1 MKGPLDR
8 TKVVL
13 RHLPP
18 TISQSNLVEQVD
30 SRFSGRYHWLAFR
43 PGKSSTKHLTYS
55 RAYIDFN
62 KPEDVIEFAEFFN
75 GHVFV
80 NEKGTQFKTIVEYA
94 PSQRV
99 PKQWSKK
106 DGRQGTILKD
116 PEYLE
121 FLEILAKPVENLP
134 SAEIQLE
141 RKEAERAGVPKAD
154 PIVTPLMDYVRQ
166 KRASKDGARN
176 CFEWE
181 ASQKSEWTVIQDSS
195 LWFVKKRSGEE
206 IFFYHVYVLRDRSK
220 IISSKDKSTYL
231 LVHKQ
236 DDQQLV
242 NKSVNS
248 AAVSGNT
255 VLEDESVFRSNST
268 SVFMGGAQF
277 LCSISEGGV
286 SEGQIV
292 LGSPDSAGT
301 GKKVLLLKGKEREIS
316 SISGASPQQ
325 QNAASPTKT
334 YHSSALMKQN
344 QRREASGRIIRS
356 ILLNRDTHQPSS
368 GSQPE
373 LRSQTSNQDRD
384 KKPPRPPSLQFHR
397 DTNGAP
403 EDKVVSKNLN
413 AGPSE
418 KQERRTRNRDRPD
431 RGVWTPLRRS
441 DGSHASNESLL
452 SSSASQTSQVVDS
465 AEGTN
470 IEMKHDMLVNSGG
483 RGSHN
488 SADNGS
494 YRHGARRGSA
504 YNFKDSDGS
513 STVDGKPSKRGG
525 SSGYGLH
532 ENKCG
537 SKSPVPAHSF
547 VGYVKCIGQLPYDAY
562 IWMSLLLD
570 RISCMSR
577 VYEDEL

>member
-18 TISQSNLVEQVD
+18 TISQSNLVEQID
-30 SRFSGRYHWLAFR
+30 SRFSGRYHLLAFR

-62 KPEDVIEFAEFFN
+62 RPEDVIEFAEFFN

-141 RKEAERAGVPKAD
+141 RKEAERAGVPKDD

-166 KRASKDGARN
+166 KRAVKDGAREN

-181 ASQKSEWTVIQDSS
+181 ASQKSEWTVIQESS
-195 LWFVKKRSGEE
+195 LWFVKKRFGEE
-206 IFFYHVYVLRDRSK
+206 IFFYHEYVLRDSSK
-220 IISSKDKSTYL
+220 IVSSKDKSTYL

-242 NKSVNS
+242 NKSFNS
-248 AAVSGNT
+248 AAVSGNA
-255 VLEDESVFRSNST
+255 VLEDESGQFRSNST

-277 LCSISEGGV
+277 LCSIPEGGV
-286 SEGQIV
+286 SKGKIV
-292 LGSPDSAGT
+292 LGGTDSAGT
-301 GKKVLLLKGKEREIS
+301 GKKILLRKEKEIS
-316 SISGASPQQ
+316 NISGASQQQ

-334 YHSSALMKQN
+334 YRSSVLLKQN
-344 QRREASGRIIRS
+344 QRREASGRTIRS
-356 ILLNRDTHQPSS
+356 ILLNRDTRQSSS

-403 EDKVVSKNLN
+403 EDMVVSKNLN

-441 DGSHASNESLL
+441 DGSHASDESLL

-470 IEMKHDMLVNSGG
+470 IEMKQDMLVNSGG

-494 YRHGARRGSA
+494 YRHGVRRGSA
-504 YNFKDSDGS
+504 YNLKDSDGS
-513 STVDGKPSKRGG
+513 ATVEGKPSKRGA
-525 SSGYGLH
+525 SSGYGVK
-532 ENKCG
+532 KCG
-537 SKSPVPAHSF
+537 SKSPVLPHSF
-547 VGYVKCIGQLPYDAY
+547 VGHVKCIGQLPYA
-562 IWMSLLLD
+562 
-570 RISCMSR
+570 
-577 VYEDEL
+577 